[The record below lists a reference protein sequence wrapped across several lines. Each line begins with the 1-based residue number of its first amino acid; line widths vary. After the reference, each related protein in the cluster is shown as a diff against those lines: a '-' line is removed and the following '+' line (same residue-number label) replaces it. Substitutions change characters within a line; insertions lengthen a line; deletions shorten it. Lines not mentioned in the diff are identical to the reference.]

1 MERALLQRVLT
12 ALVLAPLVVAAILL
26 LDSLYFGLVLL
37 PVIALAA
44 WEWANLAGL
53 QTRAGWLA
61 YTLLLAALTA
71 IAGWAIGTG
80 MDLFPLLLVALVF
93 WPWAAWVVWRF
104 PTPAPG
110 IGRTVPMLILGLPAL
125 IVPWVALVLLHGR
138 LEQGPAWVVVL
149 MLVIWGADVAAYF
162 SGRRW
167 GRRKLAPSVSPGKSW
182 AGFWGGLVAVGLI
195 MFLFSLWLGS
205 GPLQTLVLVLLG
217 MATGLI
223 SVLGDLFE
231 SVLKRT
237 RGIKDSGSL
246 LPGHGG
252 ILDRIDSMLSAAPV
266 FALGVLVW
274 FGRGGIV

>member
-1 MERALLQRVLT
+1 MERALLQRILT

-26 LDSLYFGLVLL
+26 LDSLYFGLALL
-37 PVIALAA
+37 PVIGLAA

-53 QTRAGWLA
+53 QTRVAWSTYA
-61 YTLLLAALTA
+61 LLVAALTA
-71 IAGWAIGTG
+71 GAAWAIAVGI
-80 MDLFPLLLVALVF
+80 DLFPLLLVALVF

-110 IGRTVPMLILGLPAL
+110 IGRAVPMAILGLPAL
-125 IVPWVALVLLHGR
+125 ILPWVALVLLHGQSD
-138 LEQGPAWVVVL
+138 QGPAWVVVL

-182 AGFWGGLVAVGLI
+182 AGFWGGLAAVALI

-217 MATGLI
+217 LATGVI

-237 RGIKDSGSL
+237 RGIKDSGAL

-266 FALGVLVW
+266 FTLGVLAW
-274 FGRGGIV
+274 LGRGGIT